1 VIGQTLG
8 HYRILRQVGAGGMGI
23 VFCAHDQRL
32 ERDVALKMLPSSALL
47 DATRRKRF
55 RQEALTLSPLNYPN
69 IAHVYDFDTQ
79 DGMDFLVMEY
89 VEGQTLSAIVR
100 NGPVP
105 QERVVKLGIEIAST
119 LEHAHREGIVHC
131 DIKPGNVIVTPKH
144 QVKLLDF
151 GLARLLRIGDADAT
165 RSLAVIT
172 GGGTLPY
179 HIPEVVWEPAR
190 PPSSLWL

>member
-1 VIGQTLG
+1 
-8 HYRILRQVGAGGMGI
+8 MGI

-55 RQEALTLSPLNYPN
+55 RQEALTLSRLNHPN

-119 LEHAHREGIVHC
+119 LNTRTAKELFI
-131 DIKPGNVIVTPKH
+131 
-144 QVKLLDF
+144 
-151 GLARLLRIGDADAT
+151 AT
-165 RSLAVIT
+165 SSLA
-172 GGGTLPY
+172 TL
-179 HIPEVVWEPAR
+179 
-190 PPSSLWL
+190 SSLQNIR